1 MDKQNVVYTNNGI
14 SFSLIKIGDIL
25 HDTTW
30 MNLED
35 ITLNE
40 ISQSLKDKYC
50 MMSLTWG
57 TQSS

>member
-1 MDKQNVVYTNNGI
+1 MDKQDVVYTNNGI
-14 SFSLIKIGDIL
+14 PFSLIKIGDIL

-40 ISQSLKDKYC
+40 ISQSLKDKYG
-50 MMSLTWG
+50 MISLT
-57 TQSS
+57 

>member
-1 MDKQNVVYTNNGI
+1 MYIDTHTGI
-14 SFSLIKIGDIL
+14 SFSLVNIGNIL
-25 HDTTW
+25 HNTTW

-50 MMSLTWG
+50 MISLT
-57 TQSS
+57 